1 MKKHMELEAARNSGD
16 PEITPEMLESMT
28 EVFGNQH
35 LEISRPEEHTRDQR
49 QSRMERARED
59 LIKGGGRRMK
69 KARKCLIAYGLEHAI
84 SHAIEDGK
92 APVGSPA
99 RSFPL
104 C

>member
-1 MKKHMELEAARNSGD
+1 
-16 PEITPEMLESMT
+16 
-28 EVFGNQH
+28 
-35 LEISRPEEHTRDQR
+35 
-49 QSRMERARED
+49 MERARED

-69 KARKCLIAYGLEHAI
+69 KARKYLYTRGPEHAI